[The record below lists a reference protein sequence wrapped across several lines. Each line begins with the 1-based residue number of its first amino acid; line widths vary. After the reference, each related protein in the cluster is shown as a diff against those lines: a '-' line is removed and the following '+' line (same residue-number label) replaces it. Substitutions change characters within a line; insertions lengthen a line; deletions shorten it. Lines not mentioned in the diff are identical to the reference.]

1 MNTYYDHKLSWF
13 LTSSKSAADD
23 RISGD
28 FTTQR
33 DRKSWKSLDLAKKK
47 IRRVCEC
54 RERNPDFKTT
64 MAYQQCCI
72 NITILLQTLE
82 QTENL
87 VKYNLFRGK
96 ANHTCI

>member
-1 MNTYYDHKLSWF
+1 M
-13 LTSSKSAADD
+13 
-23 RISGD
+23 
-28 FTTQR
+28 
-33 DRKSWKSLDLAKKK
+33 
-47 IRRVCEC
+47 RRVCEC
-54 RERNPDFKTT
+54 RECDPNFKTT

-96 ANHTCI
+96 ANHT

>member
-1 MNTYYDHKLSWF
+1 MEILGPS
-13 LTSSKSAADD
+13 
-23 RISGD
+23 
-28 FTTQR
+28 
-33 DRKSWKSLDLAKKK
+33 KKK
-47 IRRVCEC
+47 KSKEYVNVEKRD
-54 RERNPDFKTT
+54 PDFKTT

-96 ANHTCI
+96 ANHTCL

>member
-47 IRRVCEC
+47 SEEYVNVEHD
-54 RERNPDFKTT
+54 PDFKTT

-96 ANHTCI
+96 ANHTCL